1 MPESRGFLVW
11 ASHCEVFP
19 KTVLYFFYIHSIF
32 WQNTLTAAIKQA
44 DALAFISNASNLPQ
58 IRALLVHSF
67 WLNIQGQPKVGC
79 IASQTIVYCMLLG
92 FFVWS
97 GELSASCQIK
107 NAYFGKYVSALISSS
122 ISGWVLGGGQK
133 RSYCGAQVSDRS
145 ALYNFA
151 PVFKRVTFTCVVSD
165 SQLCVCT
172 IGIWKYGKLQSNMCV
187 NFEKDRPTIPKR
199 CEKSLLPDKTVSG
212 TLLTMSTENFVD
224 ILSWVWLSNNVK
236 MEPPCSWQWS
246 IDLFS
251 TNFANRDSVILVW
264 G

>member
-1 MPESRGFLVW
+1 MPTL
-11 ASHCEVFP
+11 A
-19 KTVLYFFYIHSIF
+19 
-32 WQNTLTAAIKQA
+32 NTSA
-44 DALAFISNASNLPQ
+44 P
-58 IRALLVHSF
+58 
-67 WLNIQGQPKVGC
+67 
-79 IASQTIVYCMLLG
+79 
-92 FFVWS
+92 
-97 GELSASCQIK
+97 LSAP
-107 NAYFGKYVSALISSS
+107 VSA
-122 ISGWVLGGGQK
+122 GWVLGGGQK

-165 SQLCVCT
+165 SQLCICT

-187 NFEKDRPTIPKR
+187 NFEKERPTIPKR

-236 MEPPCSWQWS
+236 MEPSCSCQWS

-251 TNFANRDSVILVW
+251 TNFANREEKTLWYLCGVNSAFSQNHLLITSLQNSDVFMEIFQRYH
-264 G
+264 